1 MKFTIFSKSSFS
13 FFIFV
18 ILCFSIS
25 CKTQELKLITVKGE
39 IPVEKM
45 GICLIHEHILVD
57 FIGADST
64 GYHRWDKSKVIE
76 CALPFLMEAKKNGVK
91 TFFECTPAYLGRDP
105 LLYKELSEKS
115 GINIVTNTGY
125 YGARDNKF
133 FPKHAF
139 DDTAEDIA
147 KVWIEEFN
155 NGIEGTGIFP
165 GFIKIGVER
174 KDTLSPMHA
183 KLVKAAA
190 IAHKATGLTIVSHTG
205 TDDPA
210 FAQLEILK
218 NEGVSPEAFVWTH
231 AQHGTIEGYIKA
243 AKQGAWI
250 SLDNIQKL
258 SDQSDESR
266 GIAFYAKILT
276 ELKKVNLLHKVLIS
290 HDAGWYNPGQENGG
304 KFRGYNNI
312 FNDLIPALKENGFS
326 DDDIDLMLVKNP
338 QNAYAVKIRVI
349 KL

>member
-1 MKFTIFSKSSFS
+1 MSKF
-13 FFIFV
+13 
-18 ILCFSIS
+18 ILFLIS
-25 CKTQELKLITVKGE
+25 CFFVTSCSQNSKQELITVTGK
-39 IPVEKM
+39 IPVEEM

-64 GYHRWDKSKVIE
+64 GYHRWERSEVIE
-76 CALPFLMEAKKNGVK
+76 RALPFLLEAKKNGVK
-91 TFFECTPAYLGRDP
+91 TFVECTPAYLGRDP

-133 FPKHAF
+133 VPKHVF
-139 DDTAEDIA
+139 QDTPEAIA
-147 KVWIEEFN
+147 KIWIDEYN

-165 GFIKIGVER
+165 GFIKIAVER

-183 KLVKAAA
+183 KIVKAAA

-205 TDDPA
+205 TDGPA

-243 AKQGAWI
+243 AKQGTWI

-304 KFRGYNNI
+304 KFRGYNSI
-312 FNDLIPALKENGFS
+312 FDDLIPALKENGFS

-338 QNAYAVKIRVI
+338 QKAYAVRLRVI
-349 KL
+349 K